1 VYLSWVKT
9 KRPIIFVSIGLFL
22 AVLVFSCTSTKVAT
36 YPSVVGH
43 INNESILIADVAQ
56 GKTTLKRIELIA
68 WAQKEIAETL
78 PSLKTFDYMDIVYQA
93 RQQGVHLEA
102 LEVMDTVALQVL
114 HRQLGFTYLL
124 IPRIILQNENRLSD
138 QPGLMTDIRE
148 ALLQFVLVDLR
159 TNTILWTCIARSR
172 VSPWVIEGRDFDYSV
187 NPFSSNRA
195 FTQAYRKSIKALIQ
209 AMDFYYRKPE

>member
-1 VYLSWVKT
+1 VKT
-9 KRPIIFVSIGLFL
+9 KRTIISGAIGFFL
-22 AVLVFSCTSTKVAT
+22 TVLAFSCTSTKVAT

-56 GKTTLKRIELIA
+56 GKTTLKRIELIT
-68 WAQKEIAETL
+68 WAQNEIVETL
-78 PSLKTFDYMDIVYQA
+78 PSLKTVDYMDVAYRA
-93 RQQGVHLEA
+93 RQQGVHLET
-102 LEVMDTVALQVL
+102 LDLMDTVALQVL
-114 HRQLGFTYLL
+114 HRHLGFTYLL
-124 IPRIILQNENRLSD
+124 IPRIILQNENRISD

-148 ALLQFVLVDLR
+148 AVLQFVLVDLR
-159 TNTILWTCIARSR
+159 TNGILWTCIARSR

-195 FTQAYRKSIKALIQ
+195 FTQAYRKSIKALIH

>member
-9 KRPIIFVSIGLFL
+9 KRPIIFVPIGLFL

-148 ALLQFVLVDLR
+148 AVLQFVLVDLR